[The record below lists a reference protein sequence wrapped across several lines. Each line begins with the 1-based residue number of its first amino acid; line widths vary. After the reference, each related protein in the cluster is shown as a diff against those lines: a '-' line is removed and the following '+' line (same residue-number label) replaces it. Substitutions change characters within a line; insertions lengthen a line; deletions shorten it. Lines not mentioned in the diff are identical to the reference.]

1 MLNKNLLPISIVI
14 AAAIIGGVLVY
25 TNQGCVPQEKLAG
38 ILNSQEIAQKAIDF
52 INQNNMAGENQTAS
66 LGEVFDESGLYKF
79 KVKIGENEFDSY
91 VTKDGK
97 LLFPQA
103 GVDLEKEPIAKE
115 ENKPLEV
122 PKTDTPDVKLF
133 VMSYCPYGLQAQKG
147 FLPVY
152 NLLKDKAKMG
162 VYFVDYIMHEK
173 KEIDEN
179 LRQYCIQKEE
189 KAKYFDYLSCFVKE
203 GKSEECLTQA
213 KIDKDKLTSCVSAT
227 DKQYQITEK
236 YNDKNTWLNGNFPK
250 FDVQADLNEK
260 YGVRGSPTFV
270 INDTVVEISRSPEKI
285 KEAVCNAFNSPPEE
299 CSQILSEETPLAG
312 FGEGTGASDS
322 GGCE

>member
-52 INQNNMAGENQTAS
+52 INQNNMVGENQTAS

-103 GVDLEKEPIAKE
+103 GVDLEKEPIAKK

-189 KAKYFDYLSCFVKE
+189 KAKYFDYLSCFVKK

-236 YNDKNTWLNGNFPK
+236 YNDKSTWLNGNFPK

-260 YGVRGSPTFV
+260 YGVGGSPTFV
-270 INDTVVEISRSPEKI
+270 INDTVVEISRSSEKI

>member
-103 GVDLEKEPIAKE
+103 GVDLEKEPIAKK

-236 YNDKNTWLNGNFPK
+236 YNDKSTWLNGNFPK

-270 INDTVVEISRSPEKI
+270 INDTVVEISRSSEKI